1 MYAAALASYNTPCT
15 MRATIPVRV
24 AIQMTFNTLDH
35 HLHRFS
41 HDESDLVTWVDVPA
55 RLGTARNLGD
65 HLHDV
70 GSGNRRCTVL
80 EFGALSFQRARRRTA
95 ASSPWARASWQD
107 LVI

>member
-1 MYAAALASYNTPCT
+1 

-35 HLHRFS
+35 HLHRFGL
-41 HDESDLVTWVDVPA
+41 DESDLATWVDVPA
-55 RLGTARNLGD
+55 RLGTARNIGD
-65 HLHDV
+65 HLPDV

-80 EFGALSFQRARRRTA
+80 SSVRFSFQRARRRTA

-107 LVI
+107 LLI